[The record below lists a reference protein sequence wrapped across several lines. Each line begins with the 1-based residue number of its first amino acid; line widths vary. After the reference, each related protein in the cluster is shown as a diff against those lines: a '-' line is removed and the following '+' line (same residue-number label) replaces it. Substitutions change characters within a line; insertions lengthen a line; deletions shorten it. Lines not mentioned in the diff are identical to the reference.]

1 MATDTE
7 APTARWCDS
16 LLDWVAGALAAW
28 TLVFH
33 LARLVGASRDATLV
47 AWLVVLLAGALVLRR
62 FRPAEPDDRSPPA
75 SGASVN
81 QSFVWLAV
89 VGGLVCAAALAWLD
103 IDGLWWPVV
112 WLGLVGVLAG
122 AARAVWRTGPGATAT
137 SRRVPVRGGSAAV
150 VTLAVLAA
158 VLSLVL
164 VRPDQDDVFVVNRS
178 TWVAEHPGAFPERDT
193 VFSNDVLPSERPA
206 VLPTSVE
213 ALIGAAA
220 ARLPGSAPGLTYL
233 VWAPLV
239 SALGVLA
246 IWRLLRVLGS
256 RSPVLATWAGTAF
269 LVLDGEM
276 HASFGNFFAGRA
288 WQGKAAF
295 LLLVVPALWHH
306 GAAWGRTGDRRR
318 LAAAALGLVAGLG
331 LTSSAA
337 FLGPTVLLA
346 AAFATALDSRRPER
360 LGPAAAATL
369 PAVAAGGYAL
379 FAEPQRLEG
388 ALGVLAAVDVR
399 RLLDSGTEPWAVV
412 RMVVGGGLPA
422 FVALGCALTAWTV
435 VRNRSA
441 RLVLLAGPVVVFAGF
456 LAPGMLDL
464 MNEVGDA
471 DAVAWRTLWVLPLP
485 AMVGLVVTA
494 PRAGMRA
501 AQVVAPVVVLA
512 VLAVTGTPITSGS
525 NRGAE
530 LVWPPAHDLPRP
542 EAASAATLAGL
553 VKDGGRVAG
562 PEEVDFAVAVLTT
575 RVRATNPRS
584 SYLVGRHVGDGF
596 APDERAVLS
605 RALDSGVAEYGPDT
619 VAAALEV
626 LAPDALCLRAGTGD
640 TLAGVLRGAGY
651 REVDGDGTCR
661 FWLPWAD

>member
-1 MATDTE
+1 
-7 APTARWCDS
+7 
-16 LLDWVAGALAAW
+16 VA
-28 TLVFH
+28 
-33 LARLVGASRDATLV
+33 
-47 AWLVVLLAGALVLRR
+47 
-62 FRPAEPDDRSPPA
+62 
-75 SGASVN
+75 
-81 QSFVWLAV
+81 
-89 VGGLVCAAALAWLD
+89 
-103 IDGLWWPVV
+103 
-112 WLGLVGVLAG
+112 
-122 AARAVWRTGPGATAT
+122 
-137 SRRVPVRGGSAAV
+137 
-150 VTLAVLAA
+150 LAVLAA

-178 TWVAEHPGAFPERDT
+178 TWVAEHAGAFPERDT
-193 VFSNDVLPSERPA
+193 VFSDDVLPSERPA

-213 ALIGAAA
+213 ALLGAAA

-233 VWAPLV
+233 AWAPLV

-246 IWRLLRVLGS
+246 TWRLLRGLGS
-256 RSPVLATWAGTAF
+256 RSPILATWAGTAF

-276 HASFGNFFAGRA
+276 NASFGNFFAGRA

-318 LAAAALGLVAGLG
+318 LAAAALALVAGLG

-337 FLGPTVLLA
+337 FLGPAVLLA
-346 AAFATALDSRRPER
+346 AAFATALDRRRPER

-379 FAEPQRLEG
+379 FAEPQGLEG
-388 ALGVLAAVDVR
+388 ALGVLAAVDVG
-399 RLLDSGTEPWAVV
+399 RLLDSGTEPWAMV

-435 VRNRSA
+435 VQNRSA

-456 LAPGMLDL
+456 LAPGVLDL

-501 AQVVAPVVVLA
+501 AQMVAPVVVLA
-512 VLAVTGTPITSGS
+512 VLAVTGTPITSGG

-542 EAASAATLAGL
+542 EAASAAILADL
-553 VKDGGRVAG
+553 VDDGGRVAG

-584 SYLVGRHVGDGF
+584 SYLAGRHVGDGF

-605 RALDSGVAEYGPDT
+605 RALDSGIAEYGPDSIA
-619 VAAALEV
+619 VALEV
-626 LAPDALCLRAGTGD
+626 LAPDALCLRTGTGD
-640 TLAGVLRGAGY
+640 AVARVLDAAGY

-661 FWLPWAD
+661 YWLRQRQ

>member
-1 MATDTE
+1 MVSE
-7 APTARWCDS
+7 AETRIASWCDG

-33 LARLVGASRDATLV
+33 LARLVGASRDTALTI
-47 AWLVVLLAGALVLRR
+47 WLVVLLVGALALRKLR
-62 FRPAEPDDRSPPA
+62 SEGPDEWLVPAT
-75 SGASVN
+75 GTSVA
-81 QSFVWLAV
+81 QPSIWLAAA
-89 VGGLVCAAALAWLD
+89 GGLVCAAALAWLD
-103 IDGLWWPVV
+103 IDGLWWPVAWV
-112 WLGLVGVLAG
+112 GLVGVLAG
-122 AARAVWRTGPGATAT
+122 AGRAVWRAEPGAMPT
-137 SRRVPVRGGSAAV
+137 SRRAPVRGGSAAV
-150 VTLAVLAA
+150 IALAVLAA

-178 TWVAEHPGAFPERDT
+178 TWVAEHAGAFPERDT
-193 VFSNDVLPSERPA
+193 VFSDNVLPSERPA

-220 ARLPGSAPGLTYL
+220 ARLPGSAAGLTYL
-233 VWAPLV
+233 AWAPLV

-246 IWRLLRVLGS
+246 TWRLLRGLGS

-288 WQGKAAF
+288 WQGKATF

-318 LAAAALGLVAGLG
+318 LAAAVLALVAGLG

-346 AAFATALDSRRPER
+346 AAFATALDSRCPER

-379 FAEPQRLEG
+379 FAEPQGLEG
-388 ALGVLAAVDVR
+388 AFGVLAVVDVR
-399 RLLDSGTEPWAVV
+399 RLLDSGTEPWAMV

-456 LAPGMLDL
+456 LAPGVLDL

-525 NRGAE
+525 NRDAE

-542 EAASAATLAGL
+542 EAASAAIL
-553 VKDGGRVAG
+553 VDLVDDGGRVAG

-584 SYLVGRHVGDGF
+584 SYLAGRHVGDGF
-596 APDERAVLS
+596 APGERAVLS
-605 RALDSGVAEYGPDT
+605 RALDSGIAEYGPDS
-619 VAAALEV
+619 VAVALEV
-626 LAPDALCLRAGTGD
+626 LAPDALCLRTGTGD
-640 TLAGVLRGAGY
+640 AVALVLDTAGY
-651 REVDGDGTCR
+651 LEVDGDGTCR
-661 FWLPWAD
+661 FWLRQGR

>member
-1 MATDTE
+1 M
-7 APTARWCDS
+7 P
-16 LLDWVAGALAAW
+16 
-28 TLVFH
+28 
-33 LARLVGASRDATLV
+33 
-47 AWLVVLLAGALVLRR
+47 
-62 FRPAEPDDRSPPA
+62 
-75 SGASVN
+75 
-81 QSFVWLAV
+81 
-89 VGGLVCAAALAWLD
+89 
-103 IDGLWWPVV
+103 
-112 WLGLVGVLAG
+112 
-122 AARAVWRTGPGATAT
+122 T
-137 SRRVPVRGGSAAV
+137 SRPVPVRGGSAAV
-150 VTLAVLAA
+150 VALAVLAA

-178 TWVAEHPGAFPERDT
+178 TWVAEHAGEFPERDT
-193 VFSNDVLPSERPA
+193 VFSDDVLPSERPA

-220 ARLPGSAPGLTYL
+220 ARLPGSAAGLTYL
-233 VWAPLV
+233 AWAPLV

-246 IWRLLRVLGS
+246 TWRLLRGLGS

-318 LAAAALGLVAGLG
+318 LAAAALALVAGLG

-337 FLGPTVLLA
+337 FLGPAVLLA
-346 AAFATALDSRRPER
+346 AAFATALDSRCPER
-360 LGPAAAATL
+360 LGPAAVATL

-379 FAEPQRLEG
+379 FAEPQGLEG

-399 RLLDSGTEPWAVV
+399 RLLDSGTEPWAMV

-422 FVALGCALTAWTV
+422 FVALGCALTAWTA

-456 LAPGMLDL
+456 LAPGVLDL

-542 EAASAATLAGL
+542 EAASAAILADL
-553 VKDGGRVAG
+553 VDDGGRVAG

-584 SYLVGRHVGDGF
+584 SYLAGRHVGDGF

-605 RALDSGVAEYGPDT
+605 RALDSGIAEYGPDS
-619 VAAALEV
+619 VAVALEV

-640 TLAGVLRGAGY
+640 ALAGVLDTAGY
-651 REVDGDGTCR
+651 REVDADGTCR
-661 FWLPWAD
+661 YWLRQGR

>member
-1 MATDTE
+1 MDAE
-7 APTARWCDS
+7 AEARTAHRCDG
-16 LLDWVAGALAAW
+16 LLDGVVGALAAW

-33 LARLVGASRDATLV
+33 VACLVGAPRDTALAV
-47 AWLVVLLAGALVLRR
+47 WLVVLLAGALAFRGLRS
-62 FRPAEPDDRSPPA
+62 AGPDDLSQSA
-75 SGASVN
+75 TSASVA
-81 QSFVWLAV
+81 QPSTWLTVA
-89 VGGLVCAAALAWLD
+89 GGLAGAAALTWLD
-103 IDGLWWPVV
+103 LGALWWPVA
-112 WLGLVGVLAG
+112 WLGLVGVLVG
-122 AARAVWRTGPGATAT
+122 AVRAVWRAGPGAMPT
-137 SRRVPVRGGSAAV
+137 SGHVPARGGSAAV
-150 VTLAVLAA
+150 VVLALLAA

-164 VRPDQDDVFVVNRS
+164 VRPDQDDVFLVNRS

-193 VFSNDVLPSERPA
+193 VFSDDVLPSERPA
-206 VLPTSVE
+206 VLPTSLE

-220 ARLPGSAPGLTYL
+220 ARLPGSAAGLTYL
-233 VWAPLV
+233 AWAPLV

-246 IWRLLRVLGS
+246 IWRLLRGLGA

-276 HASFGNFFAGRA
+276 HASFGNFFVGRA

-306 GAAWGRTGDRRR
+306 GAAWGHTGHQRR
-318 LAAAALGLVAGLG
+318 LALAALALVAGLG

-337 FLGPTVLLA
+337 FLGPAVLLA
-346 AAFATALDSRRPER
+346 AAAATALDRRRPER
-360 LGPAAAATL
+360 LGLAAVATL
-369 PAVAAGGYAL
+369 PAIAAGGYAL
-379 FAEPQRLEG
+379 FSEPQRLEG

-399 RLLDSGTEPWAVV
+399 RLLDSGTEPWGVV
-412 RMVVGGGLPA
+412 RMVVGGGFPA

-435 VRNRSA
+435 VRSRSA

-456 LAPGMLDL
+456 LAPGVLDL

-494 PRAGMRA
+494 PRAGIRA
-501 AQVVAPVVVLA
+501 AQVVVPVVVLA
-512 VLAVTGTPITSGS
+512 VLAVVGTPITSGS

-530 LVWPPAHDLPRP
+530 LVWPPTHDLPRP
-542 EAASAATLAGL
+542 EAASAATLIRL
-553 VKDGGRVAG
+553 VGDGGRVAG
-562 PEEVDFAVAVLTT
+562 PEDVDFAVAVLTT

-584 SYLVGRHVGDGF
+584 SYLAGRHVGDGF

-605 RALDSGVAEYGPDT
+605 RSLDSGIAEYGPDSVV
-619 VAAALEV
+619 VALNV

-640 TLAGVLRGAGY
+640 AVAQVLDAAGY
-651 REVDGDGTCR
+651 REITGDGTCR
-661 FWLPWAD
+661 FWLRQGR